1 MSEGVQRSAAN
12 AEQLAL
18 RVLTADFLTSCE
30 KLPPC
35 WYRVDSRQNNV
46 LADGKTNALLPSVAD
61 LFGMTD
67 ERATDLLLACGLM
80 KRHGKKLQVDA
91 ASWGK
96 LKTEYCLDIENETST
111 QAKLLGRKVGGR
123 PQWSCSARHARK
135 SNLGC
140 YRT

>member
-1 MSEGVQRSAAN
+1 
-12 AEQLAL
+12 
-18 RVLTADFLTSCE
+18 
-30 KLPPC
+30 
-35 WYRVDSRQNNV
+35 
-46 LADGKTNALLPSVAD
+46 
-61 LFGMTD
+61 
-67 ERATDLLLACGLM
+67 M